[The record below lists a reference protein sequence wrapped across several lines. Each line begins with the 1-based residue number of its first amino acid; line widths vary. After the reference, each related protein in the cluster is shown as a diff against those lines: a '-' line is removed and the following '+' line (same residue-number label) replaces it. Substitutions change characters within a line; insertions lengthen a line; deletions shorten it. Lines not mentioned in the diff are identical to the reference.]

1 MAIKITRPQGT
12 EDITPK
18 QIYKWHTVERM
29 ARETAESFGF
39 HEMRIP
45 TFESTDLF
53 LRSVG
58 ETTDVVQ
65 KEMYTVKAKETE
77 VTLRPEGTAGSIRSM
92 LQNGLLND
100 ALPQKIFYILS
111 CFRHERPQAGRLREF
126 HQFGVEMAGS
136 AGPASDAE
144 IIALAKAILDRAGLK
159 NIALNINS
167 IGCPTC
173 RAEYHKALRAYFQPH
188 RDELCETCQTR
199 LEKNPMRILDCKSE
213 ICSGIAKDAPII
225 LDYLCDECRTHF
237 EKLQEYLKAQNIE
250 YTINP
255 KIVRG
260 LDYYTKTVFEFIT
273 TDIGAQ
279 GTVCGGGRY
288 DGLIEQMGGKPTP
301 AMGFA
306 MGLERLILTME
317 SQGCEFQPPH
327 QCDLYIAPMDE
338 AAIPTA
344 MQIASSLRTSGY
356 QVEYDLMQR
365 KLKAQMKYAD
375 KIGATFVLVL
385 GENELQSQQANLKNM
400 KTKEQFPVSLGE
412 KFEEKFDDIAIQY
425 MFHDVV
431 NDFEKECRTHGS
443 NE

>member
-12 EDITPK
+12 EDVTPK
-18 QIYKWHTVERM
+18 QIYKWHTVEQI

-39 HEMRIP
+39 HETRIP

-77 VTLRPEGTAGSIRSM
+77 FTLRPEGTAGTIRSM

-100 ALPQKIFYILS
+100 ALPQKVYYILS

-126 HQFGVEMAGS
+126 HQFGIEMAGS
-136 AGPASDAE
+136 QGPASDVE
-144 IIALAKAILDRAGLK
+144 IIALAKTILDRAGLK
-159 NIALNINS
+159 NIMLNINS

-173 RAEYHKALRAYFQPH
+173 RAAYHKALRAYFEPKKG
-188 RDELCETCQTR
+188 ELCDTCCTR
-199 LEKNPMRILDCKSE
+199 LEKNPMRILDCKSPVCAE
-213 ICSGIAKDAPII
+213 IAKDAPLI
-225 LDYLCDECRTHF
+225 LEYLCEECNTHF
-237 EKLQEYLKAQNIE
+237 EKLQEYLKALDIDFV
-250 YTINP
+250 INP

-288 DGLIEQMGGKPTP
+288 DKLIEQMGGKPTP

-317 SQGCEFQPPH
+317 SQNCDFERPKT
-327 QCDLYIAPMDE
+327 CDLYIAPMDE
-338 AAIPTA
+338 AAVPMT
-344 MQIASSLRTSGY
+344 MQLGQTLRISGY

-365 KLKAQMKYAD
+365 GLKAQMKYAN
-375 KIGATFVLVL
+375 KIGASFVMVL
-385 GENELQSQQANLKNM
+385 GENELLSKKANLKNM
-400 KTKEQFPVSLGE
+400 ETGEQTEITLDE
-412 KFEEKFDDIAIQY
+412 TFEEKFDDIAIQY
-425 MFHDVV
+425 MFHDIVE
-431 NDFEKECRTHGS
+431 DFEKECQ
-443 NE
+443 

>member
-77 VTLRPEGTAGSIRSM
+77 FTLRPEGTSGSIRSM

-344 MQIASSLRTSGY
+344 MQIASSLCTSGY

-431 NDFEKECRTHGS
+431 NDFEKECGTHGS